1 VTAQHHIIRDTSA
14 SLARLLRDELERGG
28 YPRIHVVDQAPKPD
42 AIDGKLPAVSLYL
55 YQLSLDPEGH
65 DATPHAE
72 LVAVGQPDGTVKEFV
87 RRRRL
92 WVRLDYLIS
101 AWASTPDDEQLLLG
115 LAIRTIMESTELSGD
130 RLVGA
135 SFEPDFQLA
144 ITMSARL
151 DEGTLARFWSS
162 LGQPIRPAVQAWTA
176 VPILPDKLDELR
188 RVRTRQV
195 AVRPV
200 APKP

>member
-14 SLARLLRDELERGG
+14 SLARLLRGELERGG
-28 YPRIHVVDQAPKPD
+28 YPRIHIVDQAPKPD

-55 YQLSLDPEGH
+55 HQLSLDPEGH

-72 LVAVGQPDGTVKEFV
+72 VVAVGQPDGTVVEFL

-92 WVRLDYLIS
+92 WVRLDYLVS

-115 LAIRTIMESTELSGD
+115 LAIRAIMERTELTGD
-130 RLVGA
+130 DLVGEA
-135 SFEPDFQLA
+135 FEPDFQLA
-144 ITMSARL
+144 IVMSARL
-151 DEGTLARFWSS
+151 DDGALARFWSS
-162 LGQPIRPAVQAWTA
+162 LGQPIRPAIQVWTA
-176 VPILPDKLDELR
+176 VPILPEKLEELR

-200 APKP
+200 EPGR